1 MQGRPENT
9 EGLTLMR
16 SILSR
21 LAVAGMVG
29 VLAASAMAP
38 ASAATKQKRAAP
50 AQPAASGDVIGLPI
64 HPAWSPVPPA
74 VYWSPN
80 ECFTDEGYGR
90 YTPCDQG
97 GQ

>member
-1 MQGRPENT
+1 MGDRNRQ
-9 EGLTLMR
+9 GLTSMH

-21 LAVAGMVG
+21 LAIAGMVG

-50 AQPAASGDVIGLPI
+50 APVAAADDVIGLPI
-64 HPAWSPVPPA
+64 HPAWSPVPAA
-74 VYWSPN
+74 VYQAPN
-80 ECFTDEGYGR
+80 DCFTDEGYGR
-90 YTPCDQG
+90 YTACDQG

>member
-1 MQGRPENT
+1 
-9 EGLTLMR
+9 MR

-21 LAVAGMVG
+21 LAVAGMLG
-29 VLAASAMAP
+29 VLSVAAMAP

-50 AQPAASGDVIGLPI
+50 AQPATTSGDVVGLPI

-74 VYWSPN
+74 VYRAPN
-80 ECFTDEGYGR
+80 DCFTDEGYGR
-90 YTPCDQG
+90 YTACDQG

>member
-1 MQGRPENT
+1 
-9 EGLTLMR
+9 MR

-29 VLAASAMAP
+29 VLAASAMSP

-50 AQPAASGDVIGLPI
+50 VPPAASGDVIGLPI
-64 HPAWSPVPPA
+64 HPAWSPVPPT
-74 VYWSPN
+74 YWSPN

-90 YTPCDQG
+90 YAPCDQG